1 MAKIPEFKSYEEEA
15 EFWATHDSTD
25 YLDDMEPVEIE
36 IDPNVKSPRDLSPCC
51 PVCDEVLLSR
61 YVDVEVA
68 GGRATLHG
76 LRELYC
82 QEGHIT
88 RLAPEAEEMVRLLK
102 IINKLIEEKEVFKK
116 INKAK
121 MIEFLS
127 NMVENL
133 SFEQLTSVTDDELT
147 NRIEKIMLIEA
158 SSGILNELS
167 QAQMESF
174 EEAIKRR
181 EFFG

>member
-1 MAKIPEFKSYEEEA
+1 MKKKLKEIPEFKTEEEEA
-15 EFWATHDSTD
+15 EFWDTHDSTE
-25 YLDDMEPVEIE
+25 YLDWDEAEVVEGA
-36 IDPNVKSPRDLSPCC
+36 PLVRSLRC
-51 PVCDEVLLSR
+51 PVCDEVLLSH